1 MAEDKKTQK
10 DEQQAAKSTVNDK
23 AGKHPAYYKDVKVI
37 DINGFE
43 FTLGGSTVPG
53 PIKVETSHM
62 SHPTY
67 NPDQVIEKVAK
78 GRVEKFQEKMKRM
91 EAMKKQG

>member
-1 MAEDKKTQK
+1 
-10 DEQQAAKSTVNDK
+10 
-23 AGKHPAYYKDVKVI
+23 
-37 DINGFE
+37 
-43 FTLGGSTVPG
+43 
-53 PIKVETSHM
+53 M

>member
-37 DINGFE
+37 DINSFCDRKI
-43 FTLGGSTVPG
+43 SSQ
-53 PIKVETSHM
+53 K
-62 SHPTY
+62 
-67 NPDQVIEKVAK
+67 
-78 GRVEKFQEKMKRM
+78 
-91 EAMKKQG
+91 